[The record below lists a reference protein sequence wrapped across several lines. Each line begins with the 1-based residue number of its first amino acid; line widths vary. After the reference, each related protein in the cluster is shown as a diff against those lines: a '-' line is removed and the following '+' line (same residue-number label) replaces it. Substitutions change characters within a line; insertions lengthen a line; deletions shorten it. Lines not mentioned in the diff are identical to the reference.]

1 MSRRGWRFLLGA
13 VLIVALAGLGLSLT
27 RRASVSEL
35 VSTSFLASQALP
47 ELLQRIRN
55 FHRVITR
62 EGRKVLE
69 VSASEA
75 SYFKNDKAIEIVA
88 PKVVFYEGG
97 ERVGEVSATRGRLF
111 LDGTDVQSV
120 EVSGEVLFE
129 LGRLRLMTDNLTYDK
144 ASSHIN
150 AHGVARVSAAE
161 LDLTGT
167 DMTVDMLNRSVVIGT
182 GVSMTLR
189 PHAETPS

>member
-1 MSRRGWRFLLGA
+1 VSRRGWRFLLGA